1 MTSCLHPYFER
12 TQKLL
17 GDRLFERLQKA
28 HILIVGLGGV
38 GSFAAEGLVRSGVG
52 MLTLVDFDK
61 VSASNINRQL
71 HAMPSLI
78 ARPKVE
84 VLSERCLAINPHIRL
99 VPRCMAYH
107 PDTSCAL
114 LESPAQAPYSVVIDA
129 IDETQNKLH
138 LIHSC
143 MQRTLP
149 LVSAMGAAGR
159 SNPSDVRT
167 DDLSNT
173 KMDPFAKNIRR
184 QLRRKYGW
192 TFSAPTHVTAVY
204 STEIR
209 HPQALGPRP
218 SLLEENQDSPHGNK
232 TLGSAIFV
240 TAVFGMH
247 AAAAAIQKLNPHSG
261 PELG

>member
-1 MTSCLHPYFER
+1 MSFSFHPLFGY

-17 GDRLFERLQKA
+17 GEGLFERLQQA
-28 HILIVGLGGV
+28 HVLIVGLGGV
-38 GSFAAEGLVRSGVG
+38 GSFATEGLVRSGIG
-52 MLTLVDFDK
+52 RLTLVDFDK
-61 VSASNINRQL
+61 LSASNVNRQL
-71 HAMPSLI
+71 HAMPGLV

-84 VLSERCLAINPHIRL
+84 LMAERCLAIHPRIHL
-99 VPRCMAYH
+99 VQHCLRYC

-114 LESPAQAPYSVVIDA
+114 LDAPEGAPYSVVIDA

-143 MQRTLP
+143 MQRKLP

-159 SNPSDVRT
+159 LNPAAVRT

-173 KMDPFAKNIRR
+173 QMDPFAKNIRR

-192 TFSAPTHVTAVY
+192 TFSAPSHVTAVY
-204 STEIR
+204 STEVR
-209 HPQALGPRP
+209 NPNALAPRP
-218 SLLEENQDSPHGNK
+218 SPLVENQDSPHGRK
-232 TLGSAIFV
+232 TLGSAVFV

-247 AAAAAIQKLNPHSG
+247 AAAAAIQKLKCQLNGSP
-261 PELG
+261 

>member
-1 MTSCLHPYFER
+1 MTSCPHPYFER

-17 GDRLFERLQKA
+17 GDTLFERLQKA

-38 GSFAAEGLVRSGVG
+38 GSYAAEGLVRSGVG
-52 MLTLVDFDK
+52 RLTLVDFDNL
-61 VSASNINRQL
+61 SASNINRQL

-84 VLSERCLAINPHIRL
+84 LMSERCLAINPKIRL
-99 VPRCMAYH
+99 VPCCMHYC
-107 PDTSCAL
+107 PETSAQL
-114 LESPAQAPYSVVIDA
+114 LKPPADAPYSAVVDA

-143 MQRTLP
+143 RQLKLP
-149 LVSAMGAAGR
+149 LVSTMGAAGR
-159 SNPSDVRT
+159 LNPAAIRA

-173 KMDPFAKNIRR
+173 HMDPFAKNIRR

-192 TFSAPTHVTAVY
+192 SFSSPSHVTAIY

-209 HPQALGPRP
+209 NPSSLSPRP
-218 SLLEENQDSPHGNK
+218 SILFANEDNPYGHK
-232 TLGSAIFV
+232 TLGSAVFV

-247 AAAAAIQKLNPHSG
+247 AAAAVIEKLR
-261 PELG
+261 

>member
-1 MTSCLHPYFER
+1 MTSCFHPYFER

-17 GDRLFERLQKA
+17 GDTLFQHLQNA
-28 HILIVGLGGV
+28 HVLIVGLGGV
-38 GSFAAEGLVRSGVG
+38 GSYAAEGLVRSGVG
-52 MLTLVDFDK
+52 MLTLVDFDNL
-61 VSASNINRQL
+61 SASNINRQL

-84 VLSERCLAINPHIRL
+84 LMAERCLAINPQMRL

-107 PDTSCAL
+107 PDTSHVL
-114 LESPAQAPYSVVIDA
+114 LDAPAEAPYSVVIDA

-143 MQRTLP
+143 MQRKLP

-159 SNPSDVRT
+159 LNPSAIRSG
-167 DDLSNT
+167 DLADT
-173 KMDPFAKNIRR
+173 QMDPFAKNIRR

-192 TFSAPTHVTAVY
+192 TFSSLTHVTAVY

-209 HPQALGPRP
+209 NPNALAPRP
-218 SLLEENQDSPHGNK
+218 SVVVENQDSPHGHK
-232 TLGSAIFV
+232 TLGSAVFV

-247 AAAAAIQKLNPHSG
+247 AAAAAIEKLRDTP
-261 PELG
+261 

>member
-1 MTSCLHPYFER
+1 MSLTSHPSSHVYFER

-17 GDRLFERLQKA
+17 GGELFERLQKA

-38 GSFAAEGLVRSGVG
+38 GSYAAEGLVRSGVG
-52 MLTLVDFDK
+52 MLTLVDFDT

-99 VPRCMAYH
+99 VSRCMAYH
-107 PDTSCAL
+107 PETSSML
-114 LESPAQAPYSVVIDA
+114 LHAPKEAPYSVVVDA

-138 LIHSC
+138 LMHSC
-143 MQRTLP
+143 MQRKLP

-159 SNPSDVRT
+159 LNPAAIRA
-167 DDLSNT
+167 DDLADT

-192 TFSAPTHVTAVY
+192 SFSSPTHVTAVY

-209 HPQALGPRP
+209 NPQALAPRP
-218 SLLEENQDSPHGNK
+218 SPLEENQDSPHGNK
-232 TLGSAIFV
+232 TLGSVVFV

-247 AAAAAIQKLNPHSG
+247 AAAAAIEKLKP
-261 PELG
+261 

>member
-1 MTSCLHPYFER
+1 MTSCFHPFFER
-12 TQKLL
+12 TQQLL
-17 GDRLFERLQKA
+17 GEELFERLQQA
-28 HILIVGLGGV
+28 HVLVVGLGGV
-38 GSFAAEGLVRSGVG
+38 GSYAAEGLVRSGVG

-78 ARPKVE
+78 AQPKVE
-84 VLSERCLAINPHIRL
+84 LMAVRCLAINPHIRL
-99 VPRCMAYH
+99 VSRCMAYR
-107 PDTSCAL
+107 PETSHAL
-114 LESPAQAPYSVVIDA
+114 LQAPEDAPYSVVVDA

-143 MQRTLP
+143 RQRKLP

-159 SNPSDVRT
+159 LNPAAICSG
-167 DDLSNT
+167 DLADT
-173 KMDPFAKNIRR
+173 QMDPFAKNIRR

-192 TFSAPTHVTAVY
+192 TFSSPSHVTAVY

-209 HPQALGPRP
+209 NPRALAPRP
-218 SLLEENQDSPHGNK
+218 SPLEENQDSPHGYT
-232 TLGSAIFV
+232 TLGSAVFV

-247 AAAAAIQKLNPHSG
+247 AAAAAIEKLQP
-261 PELG
+261 